1 MYNNKRTLIYL
12 AELIVGA
19 ALIFLAF
26 TGRLDGEIWGGIGG
40 GLMGIGIARTAMSV
54 KYNRDPEYREKVDID
69 ASDERNHMI
78 RNKAWAWTGYATV
91 MIAAIGEIAALIMGK
106 RMLMNACAIIVCGIL
121 VLYWGCYVI
130 INKRY

>member
-12 AELIVGA
+12 AEVIVGA

-130 INKRY
+130 ISRRY

>member
-12 AELIVGA
+12 AEVIVGA

-69 ASDERNHMI
+69 ASDD
-78 RNKAWAWTGYATV
+78 
-91 MIAAIGEIAALIMGK
+91 
-106 RMLMNACAIIVCGIL
+106 GIH
-121 VLYWGCYVI
+121 GSA
-130 INKRY
+130 KSTA